1 MNGTGFEE
9 YANINGENANAQSP
23 AVGDIDVKPLTAQMA
38 IRYQQDTKHR
48 KILTW
53 WVMIVIPVWLIAVFV
68 LVCICASSKWH
79 LTDWALSTLLATTTV
94 NILGLAN
101 IVLKGMFL
109 KEEKNRQVNV
119 NNV

>member
-1 MNGTGFEE
+1 MNGTEFEE
-9 YANINGENANAQSP
+9 YNINRKNDNAQSP
-23 AVGDIDVKPLTAQMA
+23 AVGDIDVKSLTTQMT

-48 KILTW
+48 KVLTW
-53 WVMIVIPVWLIAVFV
+53 WVMVVIPVWLIAVFA
-68 LVCICASSKWH
+68 LVCICASSKWY
-79 LTDWALSTLLATTTV
+79 LTDWVLSTLLATTTV

-109 KEEKNRQVNV
+109 KEEKDKQVNV